1 MHRTAPVR
9 LAAASSAPLADEAMA
24 RYADGD
30 AAAFARVYDELAPR
44 LRGFLRR
51 RCADAERA
59 EDVLQSTF
67 LAMHR
72 ARGRFVPGAP
82 VLPWCFAIAR
92 RLAIDDAR
100 RALRRPEA
108 SEAEAEAAPAGDPRP
123 DAAEALQA
131 RRLAA
136 DLAAELDAL
145 PVTQREAFELV
156 RLDGF
161 TLEEAAMAV
170 GTSAASMKARSH
182 RAQETL
188 RARLWRLIDA

>member
-1 MHRTAPVR
+1 MAWPTSDPLAPP
-9 LAAASSAPLADEAMA
+9 SSAPIADAAMA

-30 AAAFARVYDELAPR
+30 AAAFALVYDELAPR
-44 LRGFLRR
+44 LRYFLRR
-51 RCADAERA
+51 RCSDAERA

-72 ARGRFVPGAP
+72 ARGRFEPGSP

-100 RALRRPEA
+100 RASRRPEA
-108 SEAEAEAAPAGDPRP
+108 PEAEAASGDPRP
-123 DAAEALQA
+123 DAAADLQA

-136 DLAAELDAL
+136 DLAVELTAL

-156 RLDGF
+156 RIDGF

-170 GTSAASMKARSH
+170 GASIASMKARSH